1 MENQNSV
8 FYGCGCC
15 LPKNTGID
23 SRYALG
29 DNNVAAKVF
38 AYIESVVYD
47 FLKMGWENKGSV

>member
-1 MENQNSV
+1 M
-8 FYGCGCC
+8 FAGCRCS

-38 AYIESVVYD
+38 ASIESVVSD
-47 FLKMGWENKGSV
+47 FFKMGRENKGSV